1 LIKGHP
7 NRESERE
14 IACDPNCCAR
24 GLKILIQTERSF
36 GNYNL
41 VGGRLAREKNQ
52 PSSLSLQPVKR
63 EEKKGDLYFFFFCS
77 TAAAAAVGNGKER
90 KRQKAIGLGYRQ
102 ARERE
107 SEE

>member
-24 GLKILIQTERSF
+24 GLKILIETERSF

-63 EEKKGDLYFFFFCS
+63 EEKRGIYTFSSSAPPPPPPQLEMEKS
-77 TAAAAAVGNGKER
+77 ESGK
-90 KRQKAIGLGYRQ
+90 KLLDWVIGEP
-102 ARERE
+102 ERE